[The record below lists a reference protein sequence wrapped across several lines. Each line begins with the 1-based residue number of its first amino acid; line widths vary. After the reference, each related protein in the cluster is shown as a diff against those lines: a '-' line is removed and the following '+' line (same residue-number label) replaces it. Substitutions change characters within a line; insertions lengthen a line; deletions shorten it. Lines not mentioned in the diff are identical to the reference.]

1 MAGMDDTGDAL
12 GRADQPAEV
21 ARKAAA
27 GGVPAPAV
35 GAADVAGAVGDRDA
49 QQQLDRV
56 TEELRASLERQRAR
70 IAGESPGGG
79 QPRRRSNSPAGV
91 RGGGR
96 QVSFLSAGGGAGSIP
111 ESMRR
116 SVC

>member
-1 MAGMDDTGDAL
+1 MAGMGDTGDAL

-49 QQQLDRV
+49 QQQHIV
-56 TEELRASLERQRAR
+56 GAAEELRVRLERQRA
-70 IAGESPGGG
+70 ALAAVSPGGG
-79 QPRRRSNSPAGV
+79 QSRARSNSPAGG

-96 QVSFLSAGGGAGSIP
+96 AD
-111 ESMRR
+111 
-116 SVC
+116 